1 MTLVGGLLLAGI
13 VEEAEGV
20 VVEEE
25 GEREEEDE
33 AAAGLRVCD
42 EACLGVWLG
51 EGPRPEPGPAG
62 WKQGAGLWGLL

>member
-1 MTLVGGLLLAGI
+1 MTLAGGLLLAGI
-13 VEEAEGV
+13 G
-20 VVEEE
+20 EEE
-25 GEREEEDE
+25 EEE

-62 WKQGAGLWGLL
+62 WKQGAGLWGLI

>member
-13 VEEAEGV
+13 GEEEEV

-25 GEREEEDE
+25 EKEA

-62 WKQGAGLWGLL
+62 WKQGPGLWGLL